1 MNLFHAT
8 PHLPAR
14 DLVTIH
20 KPDRCSRDFPSATP
34 PDNGNHQNRFLFASN
49 SCIANGG
56 PRHLQAETKIRNKKP
71 TEFTPTVN
79 PSNNGVT
86 FPIRAV
92 TPDCCDST
100 TRTSNSRADKF
111 SVS

>member
-1 MNLFHAT
+1 MNLHRLTLRPHA
-8 PHLPAR
+8 A
-14 DLVTIH
+14 DLERI
-20 KPDRCSRDFPSATP
+20 RRLGLCSPRFRSAMQ
-34 PDNGNHQNRFLFASN
+34 PDNGNHQNRFLFTSN